1 MLPAFILRF
10 VQSAISSNILLN
22 LVEGLIKISFFLLYI
37 LGISLMKDIQRVFQ
51 YHGAEHKVINCYE
64 SGDQLTIENIK
75 KHSRIHARCG
85 TNFLLI
91 VLFTSVFIFSFF
103 GRPPF
108 LQRILIHIAILP
120 IVAGVSYEII
130 KQAGK
135 ENCHPILNSL
145 RYLEKVFNI

>member
-1 MLPAFILRF
+1 
-10 VQSAISSNILLN
+10 
-22 LVEGLIKISFFLLYI
+22 
-37 LGISLMKDIQRVFQ
+37 MKDIQRVFQ

-130 KQAGK
+130 KQAG
-135 ENCHPILNSL
+135 
-145 RYLEKVFNI
+145 